1 MTTITDYDLQQKIS
15 RRFVPSLESE
25 QEIEIETDEVTINQ
39 TLHIDGDIE
48 DTLESVKDVD
58 QSIENLDDVDQ
69 ATETLESLLVAME
82 SSILK
87 GGFDVDNA
95 KLANITL
102 ESISMRFDLD
112 PQCLNFGLEEVTA
125 DGEAETKSTIGKAK
139 EMLTALKD
147 NTAALIAKMYMHAAA
162 ALGNVQAMSDKILS
176 HTSKI
181 RDAIDMENPGTTILP
196 LKASR
201 ARYLTINGTPLNP
214 DDYVKEVKRSLDKY
228 NEVVKIYSDT
238 SLVEGFANDVIT
250 AMGKSDAS
258 PKAKGIILSAV
269 RNLSNGITKPVKLG
283 DGVVAFSS
291 EPYLGN
297 FCIVAKKPDPKSII
311 NMLNEQLATK
321 TVSQEGVGAYLGHAA
336 VQGMGAVMYTVG
348 QIGFIG
354 GSIGAL
360 VVGGIPLTMLAIS
373 IAVAG
378 YYGSRKGVDLLKS
391 GFDGR
396 SEEIKKAIAKFQG
409 TIASTAKE
417 ASEVSTAFSFSSQD
431 GISMEAS
438 KEYNVQALNPVQ
450 IKQVLA
456 LIDNTAMTTRNMKKS
471 LDTRRGAMKQIH
483 DLSKEIAKVEG
494 NNNALSKAAASFV
507 KQYIKQSVKFEMDMT
522 NYGVK
527 VMREAV
533 NYIGLSN
540 SKMIR
545 DVITQMDLEA
555 EAKKK

>member
-1 MTTITDYDLQQKIS
+1 MSTITNYDLQQKIS
-15 RRFVPSLESE
+15 RRFTPSLESE
-25 QEIEIETDEVTINQ
+25 QEIEIETDEVIINQ
-39 TLHIDGDIE
+39 TLHVDGEIE
-48 DTLESVKDVD
+48 DGIESTNVADETIA
-58 QSIENLDDVDQ
+58 SIDNVDQ
-69 ATETLESLLVAME
+69 ATETLESLIDSME

-87 GGFDVDNA
+87 GGFDVDKA

-162 ALGNVQAMSDKILS
+162 ALGNVQAISDKILS

-181 RDAIDMENPGTTILP
+181 RAAIDMENPGTTILP
-196 LKASR
+196 LKVSR
-201 ARYLTINGTPLNP
+201 VRYLTVNGTPLKP

-228 NEVVKIYSDT
+228 NEVVKIYSDA
-238 SLVEGFANDVIT
+238 SLVEGFASDVIT
-250 AMGKSDAS
+250 AMGASDAS
-258 PKAKGIILSAV
+258 PKAKGAILAAV
-269 RNLSNGITKPVKLG
+269 RNLNNGITKPVKIG
-283 DGVVAFSS
+283 DGMIAFSS

-297 FCIVAKKPDPKSII
+297 YCIVAKKPDPKTII

-321 TVSQEGVGAYLGHAA
+321 TVSQEGVGTYLGHAA
-336 VQGMGAVMYTVG
+336 VQGMGAVMYTIG

-360 VVGGIPLTMLAIS
+360 IVGGIPLTMLAVS

-378 YYGSRKGVDLLKS
+378 YYGSRKGVELLKS

-396 SEEIKKAIAKFQG
+396 SEEIKKAIAKFQS
-409 TIASTAKE
+409 TLTATAKE
-417 ASEVSTAFSFSSQD
+417 ASEVSTAFTLFNQD
-431 GISMEAS
+431 GISMEAGN
-438 KEYNVQALNPVQ
+438 EYSVQALNPVQ

-456 LIDNTAMTTRNMKKS
+456 LIDNTAATTRNMKKS
-471 LDTRRGAMKQIH
+471 LDARQGVMKQVH

-527 VMREAV
+527 VMREAI

-545 DVITQMDLEA
+545 DVIAQMNLEA
-555 EAKKK
+555 DIKKK